1 MAIQL
6 NYQALLSDSSVPLM
20 KARIKIL
27 TFGLLFLILLCSV
40 LLVILFYNPLNP
52 HAIPRLGTLLAALC
66 FALYLLLVKGKWKIS
81 GHMLLL
87 SLCLFMWS
95 NLMLYSHG
103 MNMITFQLILITISA
118 SFYIL
123 GKNWGIWY
131 AIITVVPV
139 FIRLLYANI
148 APGEVYITNL
158 QAQRPSFLV
167 AFTGNFILLVLMHYE
182 FFKSFYQ
189 SQIKER
195 ELNIQLQQAL
205 SEAQQATKMRANFL
219 SSMSHELRTPLHAV
233 IGMSNL
239 LSTGHPRK
247 DQEEHLAI
255 LRFSAE
261 NLMAL
266 INDTLDF
273 SKLNAD
279 KIVLSKSEF
288 NLQQLL
294 QNIYGSFHSK
304 AKQKG
309 VALLLNTEDEQCPL
323 MLNGDQTRLT
333 QILNNLISNAI
344 KFTDA
349 KGKVEI
355 SVKTITKDQNSVLL
369 AFKVSDN
376 GIGIPKN
383 KQTIIFEP
391 FLQAD
396 NNIAKRYGGTGLGLA
411 IVKRLVQLH
420 DSNLILESEENKGST
435 FTFDLRYDFVS
446 SQHPTVAAVPIGPTI
461 IDISQLNILIAEDN
475 LINIMLLKRIL
486 DQWNCRYTEVHNGL
500 EALEKAKTGEFD
512 VILMDIHM
520 PVMDGFEAAK
530 LIREVEDVRISQIK
544 IIALTAS
551 SEVDIQQSFS
561 YTYLDDYLTKPF
573 SPNLLKEKLEAIVK

>member
-6 NYQALLSDSSVPLM
+6 TYQALLADTSVPLM

-27 TFGLLFLILLCSV
+27 TFGLLFLILLCSI
-40 LLVILFYNPLNP
+40 LLVVLFYNPLNP
-52 HAIPRLGTLLAALC
+52 LAIPRLAMLLAALC
-66 FALYLLLVKGKWKIS
+66 FALYLLLFKGKWKIS

-87 SLCLFMWS
+87 SLCLFLWS

-103 MNMITFQLILITISA
+103 MNMIIFQVMLIIISS

-131 AIITVVPV
+131 AIITVVPL
-139 FIRLLYANI
+139 FIRLLYVQVD
-148 APGEVYITNL
+148 PGEVYITDI
-158 QAQRPSFLV
+158 QAQRTSFLV

-189 SQIKER
+189 SQVKER

-239 LSTGHPRK
+239 LSTGNPRK
-247 DQEEHLAI
+247 DQEEHLAL

-294 QNIYGSFHSK
+294 QNIYGSFYPK

-309 VALLLNTEDEQCPL
+309 LTLLLNTEDDQCPL

-355 SVKTITKDQNSVLL
+355 TVKTITKDQNSVLL

-376 GIGIPKN
+376 GIGIPKS

-420 DSNLILESEENKGST
+420 DSNLNLESEENKGST
-435 FTFDLRYDFVS
+435 FTFDLRYDFIS
-446 SQHPTVAAVPIGPTI
+446 SQHPAVAAVPIGPAI

-512 VILMDIHM
+512 VVLMDIHM

-561 YTYLDDYLTKPF
+561 YSYLDDYLTKPF
-573 SPNLLKEKLEAIVK
+573 SPDLLKEKLEAIVK